1 MLKFILLCLAV
12 LIAAILLYATTRPN
26 TFRVSRSI
34 TVNAPPERIFPLID
48 EWNQWFGWS
57 PYEKV
62 DPAMK
67 RRFSGPAAGK
77 GAVYE
82 FEGNSQ
88 VGAGRLEILESMP
101 PSRIAI
107 QLDMRKPIEGHNLVE
122 FTLQPEGGT
131 TRVTW
136 TMTGNSVYLSKLI
149 GIFLNMDRTIGKSFE
164 TGLADLKALAE
175 KVG

>member
-1 MLKFILLCLAV
+1 MLKFTLLFLAV

-48 EWNQWFGWS
+48 EWNQWLGWS

-67 RRFSGPAAGK
+67 RRFSGPTAGK

-88 VGAGRLEILESMP
+88 VGAGRLEILESTP

-107 QLDMRKPIEGHNLVE
+107 QLDMRKPLEGHNLVE
-122 FTLQPEGGT
+122 FTLHPEGGA

-136 TMTGNSVYLSKLI
+136 TMTGNLSRLI
-149 GIFLNMDRTIGKSFE
+149 GIFLDMDRMIGKSFE
-164 TGLADLKALAE
+164 TGLADLKTLAE
-175 KVG
+175 KAG

>member
-122 FTLQPEGGT
+122 FTLHPEGGT

-136 TMTGNSVYLSKLI
+136 TITGNSVYLSKLI
-149 GIFLNMDRTIGKSFE
+149 GIFLNMDRMIGKSFE

>member
-149 GIFLNMDRTIGKSFE
+149 GIFLNMDRMIGKSFE

>member
-149 GIFLNMDRTIGKSFE
+149 GIFLNMDRMIGKDFE
-164 TGLADLKALAE
+164 DGLDNLKAVAE
-175 KVG
+175 R